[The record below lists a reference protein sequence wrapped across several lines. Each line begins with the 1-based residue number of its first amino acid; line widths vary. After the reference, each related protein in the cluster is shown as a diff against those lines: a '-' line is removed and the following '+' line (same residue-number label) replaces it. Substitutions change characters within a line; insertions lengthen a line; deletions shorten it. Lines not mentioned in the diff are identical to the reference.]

1 MSGQEE
7 GRPHDG
13 PGPETAENAFALAF
27 PKGDESFPVLKAFQ
41 EFLDAERE
49 RARRRQM
56 TLTICFM
63 SAIVLLV
70 VLFCVV
76 GAILFSG
83 MMRRS
88 DAQQAQMLD
97 ILMQR
102 MPAPVAQAPA
112 VQPPP
117 AQIPAPVAESR
128 PDPQVSE
135 LLDVIKALQS
145 QNAEMM
151 SALQQ
156 RIREPAPAAEAAAKA
171 RKTGIYSSP
180 RRKPEPEPGPEQP
193 ETLVEAPAEAA
204 APAETPAE
212 AAAPAEAPVPDATAE
227 VPEEPAAPVAEQPAA
242 PVAVEPESAV
252 EPAAAAAAPAEAP
265 PTESG
270 PIQMKII
277 RSRVMLAPPGYA
289 PEQITIVSSG
299 NVKFPWRVLM
309 PTGTNTAE
317 AAR

>member
-7 GRPHDG
+7 GRTHD
-13 PGPETAENAFALAF
+13 GPETAENAFALAF

-63 SAIVLLV
+63 SAIVVLV

-76 GAILFSG
+76 GAVLFSG

-88 DAQQAQMLD
+88 DAQQTQMLD

-102 MPAPVAQAPA
+102 MPAPAAQAPA
-112 VQPPP
+112 PQ
-117 AQIPAPVAESR
+117 PAPQPVVAPQ

-135 LLDVIKALQS
+135 LLEVIKSLQA
-145 QNAEMM
+145 QNVEMM
-151 SALQQ
+151 SALQE
-156 RIREPAPAAEAAAKA
+156 RIREPPTEPKAAAPAGPSAAETAAQA

-180 RRKPEPEPGPEQP
+180 RRKPEPAPAQP
-193 ETLVEAPAEAA
+193 EPAPAQ
-204 APAETPAE
+204 P
-212 AAAPAEAPVPDATAE
+212 
-227 VPEEPAAPVAEQPAA
+227 EPAADETGDEEAEDLAAPETAGAPPETPSAETSGEPVAGTGPKGGQAA
-242 PVAVEPESAV
+242 S
-252 EPAAAAAAPAEAP
+252 EPAGPVQVKIVRTREMHSPA
-265 PTESG
+265 
-270 PIQMKII
+270 
-277 RSRVMLAPPGYA
+277 GYS
-289 PEQITIVSSG
+289 PEQIAIVSSG

-309 PTGTNTAE
+309 PTGTNAME

>member
-7 GRPHDG
+7 GRPHD
-13 PGPETAENAFALAF
+13 GPETAENAFALAF

-70 VLFCVV
+70 VLFCVI
-76 GAILFSG
+76 GAVLFSG

-88 DAQQAQMLD
+88 DTQQAQMLD
-97 ILMQR
+97 ILLQR

-112 VQPPP
+112 LQ
-117 AQIPAPVAESR
+117 PAPQPVVAAQ

-135 LLDVIKALQS
+135 LLEVIKSLQA
-145 QNAEMM
+145 QNVEMM
-151 SALQQ
+151 SALQE
-156 RIREPAPAAEAAAKA
+156 RIREPEPKVAPPARPSPAEAGAQA

-180 RRKPEPEPGPEQP
+180 RRKPEPAPEQP
-193 ETLVEAPAEAA
+193 RPAPAQPRPAA
-204 APAETPAE
+204 EDVAE
-212 AAAPAEAPVPDATAE
+212 PDATA
-227 VPEEPAAPVAEQPAA
+227 AA
-242 PVAVEPESAV
+242 
-252 EPAAAAAAPAEAP
+252 AEAP
-265 PTESG
+265 EAPAVEDKPRAEEAPAASAG
-270 PIQMKII
+270 PVKVKIV
-277 RSRVMLAPPGYA
+277 RTRDMHSPAGYS

-309 PTGTNTAE
+309 PTGTNTQE
-317 AAR
+317 AMR

>member
-7 GRPHDG
+7 GRPHD
-13 PGPETAENAFALAF
+13 GPETAENAFALAF

-70 VLFCVV
+70 VLFCVI
-76 GAILFSG
+76 GAVLFSG

-88 DAQQAQMLD
+88 DTQQAQMLD

-112 VQPPP
+112 LQ
-117 AQIPAPVAESR
+117 PAPQPVVAAQ

-135 LLDVIKALQS
+135 LLEVIKSLQA
-145 QNAEMM
+145 QNVEMM
-151 SALQQ
+151 SALQE
-156 RIREPAPAAEAAAKA
+156 RIREPEPKVAPSAEAAAQA

-180 RRKPEPEPGPEQP
+180 RRKPEPAPEQP
-193 ETLVEAPAEAA
+193 RPA
-204 APAETPAE
+204 AEDVAE
-212 AAAPAEAPVPDATAE
+212 PDATAAAAE
-227 VPEEPAAPVAEQPAA
+227 APEAPAVEDKPGAEESPAAPAGPVKVKIVRTRDMHSPA
-242 PVAVEPESAV
+242 
-252 EPAAAAAAPAEAP
+252 
-265 PTESG
+265 
-270 PIQMKII
+270 
-277 RSRVMLAPPGYA
+277 GYS

-309 PTGTNTAE
+309 PTGTNTQE
-317 AAR
+317 AMR

>member
-1 MSGQEE
+1 MNGQEE

-13 PGPETAENAFALAF
+13 SGPETAENAFALAF

-63 SAIVLLV
+63 SAIVVLV

-102 MPAPVAQAPA
+102 MPAPIAQAPA
-112 VQPPP
+112 VPP
-117 AQIPAPVAESR
+117 APAPAPAPQPDQQVA
-128 PDPQVSE
+128 E
-135 LLDVIKALQS
+135 LLDVIKSLQS

-151 SALQQ
+151 SALQE
-156 RIREPAPAAEAAAKA
+156 RIREPAPEPKAAAPAEPSAAETAAKA

-180 RRKPEPEPGPEQP
+180 RRKPEPAPAQP
-193 ETLVEAPAEAA
+193 EPTEEVSAEVIPEPEAAAEAPETPDAEAPA
-204 APAETPAE
+204 APADQE
-212 AAAPAEAPVPDATAE
+212 
-227 VPEEPAAPVAEQPAA
+227 PEMPVAES
-242 PVAVEPESAV
+242 EPEGEDESD
-252 EPAAAAAAPAEAP
+252 APAGPVKVKIVHTRDMHAP
-265 PTESG
+265 
-270 PIQMKII
+270 
-277 RSRVMLAPPGYA
+277 AGYS
-289 PEQITIVSSG
+289 PEQIMIVSSG

-309 PTGTNTAE
+309 PTGTNAMD